1 MTIGSPTIHKHT
13 HQPTRGSPFVALDRP
28 LSSLLPD
35 SGSRGHGPNRAKI
48 LPPRTGILSVSSPN
62 ILLIVMDTA
71 RASTVLELLDKGELP
86 GLSRFARSG
95 TVFENVF
102 TTSPWTLP
110 SHASL
115 FTGLRSSGHGVHTR
129 SRYFDPPVPTLAERL
144 SIQGY
149 DAVGISGN
157 VWVSPTFGF
166 DAGFD
171 NLSSKWDLFWGGND
185 LSSVSTASGMERVK
199 EAARTLATKELPLT
213 FLNAVYGKG
222 IQSRT
227 EEKGARITTSRTI
240 RWLRSRDDDR
250 PFFYFINYLE
260 PHLDYRPPKRYADD
274 DPDAVN
280 QDPWEY
286 VTGNTEMATGDFEA
300 LRRLYRA
307 EIRYLDSHLERLY
320 TTLSETGLLDETAIF
335 LVGDHGENIGDHDL
349 MDHQYSLNETLLH
362 VPLIARYPPA
372 FSQDV
377 CSNLFEVRDLYPTI
391 LELAGVAPETD
402 GSATTLL
409 DEGRDRVFAEYRHP
423 QPRMEALSE
432 SVTHLSDTG
441 RSHLDQTLR
450 SVRTLDWKL
459 IEAED
464 GTTELFPAGNE
475 CTDVSDE
482 NPAVASALVEEMEGA
497 GIELGRGADRNASVE
512 TSESTEE
519 RLADLGYI

>member
-1 MTIGSPTIHKHT
+1 MSP
-13 HQPTRGSPFVALDRP
+13 
-28 LSSLLPD
+28 
-35 SGSRGHGPNRAKI
+35 
-48 LPPRTGILSVSSPN
+48 PN

-71 RASTVLELLDKGELP
+71 RASTVFELFREGELP
-86 GLSRFARSG
+86 GIAQFAQSG

-115 FTGLRSSGHGVHTR
+115 FTGLRSSDHGVHTR
-129 SRYFDPPVPTLAERL
+129 SRYFDPPVPSLAERL
-144 SIQGY
+144 SAQGY
-149 DAVGISGN
+149 DTAGISGN
-157 VWVSPTFGF
+157 VWISPTFGF
-166 DAGFD
+166 DDGFD

-185 LSSVSTASGMERVK
+185 LSSVSTANGAERIK

-213 FLNAVYGKG
+213 LLNAVYGKV

-227 EEKGARITTSRTI
+227 DEKGARLTTSRTI
-240 RWLRSRDDDR
+240 RWLRSRDGDT

-260 PHLDYRPPKRYADD
+260 PHLDYRPPKRYAED

-286 VTGNTEMATGDFEA
+286 VTGNTEMSTEDFET
-300 LRRLYRA
+300 LQRLYRA

-320 TTLSETGLLDETAIF
+320 TTLSETGLIEDTAIF

-362 VPLIARYPPA
+362 VPLVARYPPA
-372 FSQDV
+372 FSQDIR
-377 CSNLFEVRDLYPTI
+377 SSLFEVRDLYPTI
-391 LELAGVAPETD
+391 LELAGASPETH
-402 GSATTLL
+402 GSGTTLF
-409 DEGRDRVFAEYRHP
+409 DGGRKRVFAEYRHP
-423 QPRMEALSE
+423 QPRMESLSE
-432 SVTHLSDTG
+432 SVTHLSDTS
-441 RSHLDQTLR
+441 RNQLDRTLR
-450 SVRTLDWKL
+450 SVRTSEWKL

-475 CTDVSDE
+475 RVDVSDK
-482 NPAVASALVEEMEGA
+482 NPAVTSALVEDMESA
-497 GIELGRGADRNASVE
+497 GIKLEREADRKNSVE
-512 TSESTEE
+512 TSESVEE

>member
-1 MTIGSPTIHKHT
+1 
-13 HQPTRGSPFVALDRP
+13 
-28 LSSLLPD
+28 
-35 SGSRGHGPNRAKI
+35 
-48 LPPRTGILSVSSPN
+48 
-62 ILLIVMDTA
+62 MDTA
-71 RASTVLELLDKGELP
+71 RASTVFELLKKGELP
-86 GLSRFARSG
+86 GLTQFARSG

-102 TTSPWTLP
+102 TTGPWTLP

-129 SRYFDPPVPTLAERL
+129 SRYFNPPVPSLAEQL
-144 SIQGY
+144 SAQGY
-149 DAVGISGN
+149 DTVGISGN
-157 VWVSPTFGF
+157 VWISPTFGF

-185 LSSVSTASGMERVK
+185 LSSVSTASGVERIK
-199 EAARTLATKELPLT
+199 EAGRALATKELPLT
-213 FLNAVYGKG
+213 LLNAVYGKC

-227 EEKGARITTSRTI
+227 EEKGARITTLRTI
-240 RWLRSRDDDR
+240 RWLRSRDGDT

-260 PHLDYRPPKRYADD
+260 PHLDYRPPKRYAED

-286 VTGNTEMATGDFEA
+286 VTGNAEMGTEDFET

-320 TTLSETGLLDETAIF
+320 TTLSETGLLEETAIF

-362 VPLIARYPPA
+362 VPLVARYPPV
-372 FSQDV
+372 FSQDK
-377 CSNLFEVRDLYPTI
+377 CSSLFEVRDLYPTI
-391 LELAGVAPETD
+391 LELAGAAPETY
-402 GSATTLL
+402 GSETTLL
-409 DEGRDRVFAEYRHP
+409 DEGRERVFAEYRHP

-432 SVTHLSDTG
+432 SVTQLSDTC
-441 RSHLDQTLR
+441 RSHLDRTLR
-450 SVRTLDWKL
+450 SVRTSDWKL

-475 CTDVSDE
+475 CTDLSE
-482 NPAVASALVEEMEGA
+482 KNPAVTSALVEEMEEA
-497 GIELGRGADRNASVE
+497 GIELEREADRKTSVE